1 VSHAPGATAPA
12 PAPAPL
18 PGHPTASPDLPE
30 GSPVLP
36 ALTTA
41 TARMARVMFLA
52 TGVTGVVF
60 STLALGKIFV
70 QATIMNPVWF
80 AATSVTLW
88 LIPVALL
95 VLCGWAPLSW
105 LRRLA
110 VAYVLVYFLTVATW
124 MPAMQTSAIADGE
137 IPWVQQLVSVPIFAA
152 ALVWRE
158 SVAWVCLVGICLEVC
173 ILRFF
178 SGGALDWA
186 PAIQDTVYNFS
197 SVTVFIAIVLMVLRS
212 GRTLDATAA
221 AATRQTSAAAAADA
235 HRVQRAR
242 VAALTHDDVLS
253 ALLSGARTPDDDF
266 TLVQRH
272 AARTLERLDAL
283 TADEVEEGQDLP
295 ATEFVAVLRDTV
307 SHIAEGVRFD
317 APATPTGMVPRD
329 IAQALI
335 EATGEAVRNSVRHAG
350 GADRTHDSP
359 TAMGRTVARSLR
371 LSMSPTLVSVA
382 IVDNGVGFPNRMQH
396 TERFGIRIGIVQRMS
411 LIPGGHGEVRSVPGQ
426 GTSVLV
432 QWRAPKDPHAP

>member
-12 PAPAPL
+12 PAP
-18 PGHPTASPDLPE
+18 LPE
-30 GSPVLP
+30 DPTESAHLPVGSPVLP

-52 TGVTGVVF
+52 TGVTAVVF
-60 STLALGKIFV
+60 STLAVGKIMV

-80 AATSVTLW
+80 TATTVTLW

-110 VAYVLVYFLTVATW
+110 VAYVLVYCLTVATW
-124 MPAMQTSAIADGE
+124 MPAMQAPAISDGE

-158 SVAWVCLVGICLEVC
+158 SVAWVCLVGICLEVG

-178 SGGALDWA
+178 SGGALDWS
-186 PAIQDTVYNFS
+186 PAIQDTVYNFT

-266 TLVQRH
+266 ALVQRH

-283 TADEVEEGQDLP
+283 TADEVDEGQDLP
-295 ATEFVAVLRDTV
+295 AAEFIAVLRDTV
-307 SHIAEGVRFD
+307 SHIVEGVRFD
-317 APATPTGMVPRD
+317 APATPTGLVPRD

-335 EATGEAVRNSVRHAG
+335 EATGEAVRNSVRHAAG
-350 GADRTHDSP
+350 GTDRTHHSP
-359 TAMGRTVARSLR
+359 ANMGRTVARSLR
-371 LSMSPTLVSVA
+371 LTMSPTLVSVA
-382 IVDNGVGFPNRMQH
+382 IVDDGVGFSSRMLH
-396 TERFGIRIGIVQRMS
+396 AERFGIRIGIVQRMS
-411 LIPGGHGEVRSVPGQ
+411 LVPGGHGEVRSVPGQ

-432 QWRAPKDPHAP
+432 QWRAPEDPDAL